1 MKALRIHVHGS
12 VQGVGFRYF
21 TQRQASE
28 HGIKGWVRNCADGTV
43 EICAQGSDTDLQ
55 HFLQLVEKGPA
66 YASVSRLDV
75 EDVKNPEAFK
85 DFRVT
90 F

>member
-1 MKALRIHVHGS
+1 MKTLNIRVHGR

-21 TQRQASE
+21 THRQASE
-28 HGIKGWVRNCADGTV
+28 HSIKGWVRNRKDGTV
-43 EICAQGSDTDLQ
+43 EICAQGSDNALQ
-55 HFLQLVEKGPA
+55 QFLQLVEKGPA
-66 YASVSRLDV
+66 CAGVSHLDV
-75 EDVKNPEAFK
+75 DEVKNPEAFK